1 MLQGKKECF
10 ASCLFICYD
19 LIRPDVALELAW
31 FNGMI
36 DFAFPYLL
44 QVHIHLLPTFLIFTN
59 FISSVLLKE
68 IVLRLDKNSSMQ
80 FIREYTGK
88 VDDLIKDRIEAQ
100 NEVKSKEQEEKELV
114 AQQVCSYSFGFF
126 HILSTYLHKYGRAKL
141 LFIYFWFSISY

>member
-19 LIRPDVALELAW
+19 LIRPDMALELAW

-36 DFAFPYLL
+36 DFAFPYIL
-44 QVHIHLLPTFLIFTN
+44 QVYIHPFFFSDIIFIFLIPHWFPQ
-59 FISSVLLKE
+59 ISYNNV
-68 IVLRLDKNSSMQ
+68 SMQ

-88 VDDLIKDRIEAQ
+88 VDELIKDRIEQQ

-114 AQQVCSYSFGFF
+114 AQQVYSILIGFF
-126 HILSTYLHKYGRAKL
+126 HILTTYLHNY
-141 LFIYFWFSISY
+141 